1 MKINA
6 MMRFIGVFFL
16 PMVMMLLVNCSDS
29 AGTQE
34 QTDAKTMGAGEER
47 QVKISTDFG
56 DMIVQLSDSTP
67 AHRDNF
73 IQLVEQGFYDSLQFH
88 RVIKEFMVQGGDPD
102 SREAG
107 LRQALGMGGPGY
119 TVPAEIKS
127 SLRHFKGAL
136 AAARQ
141 GDQVNPERASS
152 GSQFYLVQGRP
163 FSESEL
169 LGIEARMKGM
179 EYQNASNLSYTAEE
193 IARYGSEGGTPFLD
207 NQYTVFGQVISGLE
221 IIDSIAALP
230 TVAGNRPEQEA
241 RMFMEV
247 IR

>member
-1 MKINA
+1 MKVNA
-6 MMRFIGVFFL
+6 MMRFIGLFL
-16 PMVMMLLVNCSDS
+16 LPAAMLLLVNCSNNGGPQDQINT
-29 AGTQE
+29 AAATG
-34 QTDAKTMGAGEER
+34 GEER

-88 RVIKEFMVQGGDPD
+88 RVIKEFMIQGGDPD

-107 LRQALGMGGPGY
+107 LRQPLGMGGPGY

-163 FSESEL
+163 FAESEL

-179 EYQNASNLSYTAEE
+179 EYQNASDLSYSPEE
-193 IARYGSEGGTPFLD
+193 IERYGSEGGTPFLD

-221 IIDSIAALP
+221 VIDSIAAVP
-230 TVAGNRPEQEA
+230 TVPGNRPEQEV